1 METLQCT
8 CSALRTA
15 TRAITLAYDNALRPS
30 GLRLTQYSILKRVA
44 ALGRPLLSELAEI
57 LVLDRTTLGRNLR
70 PLERD
75 GLLRTEVGQD
85 RRERLVSITPEGL
98 AAMARARPLWQAVHD
113 RMELKL
119 GVETSAALR
128 DSMRAVT
135 LAGKELAAEAA

>member
-1 METLQCT
+1 METFQCT
-8 CSALRTA
+8 CAALRTA
-15 TRAITLAYDNALRPS
+15 TRAITLAYDNAMRPS

-44 ALGRPLLSELAEI
+44 LLGRPLLSELAEV

-75 GLLRTEVGQD
+75 GLLRTEVGED
-85 RRERLVSITPEGL
+85 RRERLVSITQAGL
-98 AAMARARPLWQAVHD
+98 EAMARARPLWQEVHD
-113 RMELKL
+113 RMEVKL

-135 LAGKELAAEAA
+135 RAGKELAAETA